1 MSFESGLFELLD
13 PGSLGAL
20 LAPDDGSESSGGSLK
35 YKLLNNKIFFIY
47 NLLISF
53 LAITQNIFLLDN
65 GPRKY
70 FHLLLVF

>member
-35 YKLLNNKIFFIY
+35 YKIFVIY
-47 NLLISF
+47 ILLISF
-53 LAITQNIFLLDN
+53 VAITQNIFVLDN